1 MTQTQFAPPKPNR
14 TDFDIGL
21 VFEDQRTGD
30 LRKVI
35 YADDRVVLVRD
46 ETDHST
52 LIPRETFVSELDA
65 RYRRRQAAASDIDG
79 GPFDRLQDLLA
90 EYDDRDG
97 RKAKHK
103 ADALREALD
112 QVEDPDDD
120 DDEPTSPEV
129 PFEEVEGIGPSTAAK
144 LRSQG
149 YVTEADVRAASDDAL
164 LAVAGVGPQNLAAIR
179 EFVE

>member
-1 MTQTQFAPPKPNR
+1 MTQTQFAHPKPNR

-21 VFEDQRTGD
+21 VFADQRTGD
-30 LRKVI
+30 LRKVV

-52 LIPRETFVSELDA
+52 LVPRETFVAELDA
-65 RYRRRQAAASDIDG
+65 RYRRRPEATPDIDG
-79 GPFDRLQDLLA
+79 GPFDRLQDLLT
-90 EYDDRDG
+90 EYANADG

-103 ADALREALD
+103 ADALREALG
-112 QVEDPDDD
+112 QVGDPDEDAG
-120 DDEPTSPEV
+120 PTSPEV
-129 PFEEVEGIGPSTAAK
+129 PFEDVEGIGPSTAAK

-149 YVTEADVRAASDDAL
+149 FVTEVDVRAASDDAL
-164 LAVAGVGPQNLAAIR
+164 LGVAGVGPSNLTAIR

>member
-30 LRKVI
+30 LRKVV
-35 YADDRVVLVRD
+35 YADERVVLVRD

-52 LIPRETFVSELDA
+52 LVPRETFVAELDA
-65 RYRRRQAAASDIDG
+65 RYRRRPAADPDIEG

-90 EYDDRDG
+90 EYENQDG

-103 ADALREALD
+103 ATALREALG
-112 QVEDPDDD
+112 QVEDPDE
-120 DDEPTSPEV
+120 DDEPSSPEV
-129 PFEEVEGIGPSTAAK
+129 PFEEIEGIGPSTAAK

-164 LAVAGVGPQNLAAIR
+164 LAVAGVGPANLTAIR
-179 EFVE
+179 EFVEE